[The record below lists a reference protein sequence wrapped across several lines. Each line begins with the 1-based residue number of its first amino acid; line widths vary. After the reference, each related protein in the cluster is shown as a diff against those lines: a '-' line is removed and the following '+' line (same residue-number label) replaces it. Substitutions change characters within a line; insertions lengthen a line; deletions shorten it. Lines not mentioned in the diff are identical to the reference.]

1 MPSISL
7 GSPQVVAMSRAWLA
21 VTTGAAL
28 AATLL
33 VPASAASAASV
44 PLPDS
49 MAAVGD
55 SITQA
60 FDVDPEG
67 LFQENP
73 AYSWST
79 GTSTS
84 VDSEYERILSA
95 NPAIQGHAYN
105 DAVPGSMMSALD
117 GQVKTAAAQGV
128 QYLTVEIGADDL
140 CVDSVADM
148 TPTATFRSEF
158 QQALTD
164 FTASD
169 PAAHIF
175 VASIPNIY
183 QVWQDE
189 NSIFLAELIWNIL
202 PFCTDMLDVG
212 VTSAQQQQIIQQE
225 QADNQVLGDVCA
237 EFSQCLFD
245 NDAVY
250 KFAISPA
257 DVSGDDYFHPSIAGQ
272 QALASTAWG
281 AGFWPGTP

>member
-1 MPSISL
+1 
-7 GSPQVVAMSRAWLA
+7 MSRAWLA

-33 VPASAASAASV
+33 VPASAASARSAVSARSGASASSV

-73 AYSWST
+73 TYSWST
-79 GTSTS
+79 GTTTS
-84 VDSEYERILSA
+84 VDSEYERILRA
-95 NPAIQGHAYN
+95 NPAIQGHAHN

-148 TPTATFRSEF
+148 TPTATFQSEF
-158 QQALTD
+158 KQALTD

-169 PAAHIF
+169 PDAHIF

-183 QVWQDE
+183 QVWQDGR
-189 NSIFLAELIWNIL
+189 STFLAELIWNIL
-202 PFCTDMLDVG
+202 PFCTDMLDVD
-212 VTSAQQQQIIQQE
+212 VTSAQRQEFIQQE
-225 QADNQVLGDVCA
+225 QADNQVLGEVCA

-245 NDAVY
+245 KDAVHN
-250 KFAISPA
+250 FAISPA
-257 DVSGDDYFHPSIAGQ
+257 DVSDADYFHPSPAGQ
-272 QALASTAWG
+272 QALASTAWA